1 MTALSTEPQSDAPQN
16 PAGRPAPRKAMPKTI
31 RFRIKRQD
39 SPQGEVYWN
48 EFEVPYKPNL
58 NVIGCLNWI
67 AANPK
72 TVEGE
77 NVTPVSWDCS
87 CLEEICGACT
97 MNINGRVRQSCS
109 ALIDEV
115 IAEDGT
121 ITLEPMAKFPIV
133 RDLVVNRQRMFDA
146 LKKLKGWV
154 PIDGTYA
161 LGPGPRESQAQQDL
175 RYSLSKCMTCGCC
188 LEACPQ
194 FGPDFDFSGPQ
205 AIGQALYFNLHE
217 TGKRLKDDR
226 LEYMESAEGVGN
238 CGNAQNCVKVC
249 PKEVPLTHAIGT
261 IGRQTTV
268 HAVKKFFT
276 GK

>member
-1 MTALSTEPQSDAPQN
+1 MTATQTETHNAAHTKKVRKN
-16 PAGRPAPRKAMPKTI
+16 MPATI
-31 RFRIKRQD
+31 RFKIKRQD
-39 SPQGEVYWN
+39 GPSGSSYWN
-48 EFEVPYKPNL
+48 EFDVPYKPNL

-72 TVEGE
+72 TVESKD
-77 NVTPVSWDCS
+77 VTPVSWDCS

-109 ALIDEV
+109 ALIDDVMTE
-115 IAEDGT
+115 EGT
-121 ITLEPMAKFPIV
+121 VTLEPMSKFPIV
-133 RDLVVNRQRMFDA
+133 RDLVVNRQRMFEN
-146 LKKLKGWV
+146 LKKIKAWV

-161 LGPGPRESQAQQDL
+161 LGAGPKETQAQQDL
-175 RYSLSKCMTCGCC
+175 RYNLSKCMTCGCC

-194 FGPDFDFSGPQ
+194 FGPDQEFIGAQ
-205 AIGQALYFNLHE
+205 AIGQTLYFNLHE

-226 LEYMESAEGVGN
+226 LDVMESSGGISD

-249 PKEVPLTHAIGT
+249 PKEVPLTHAIGA

>member
-1 MTALSTEPQSDAPQN
+1 MTALSTESQSNTAGK
-16 PAGRPAPRKAMPKTI
+16 PAARKTMPKTI

-39 SPQGEVYWN
+39 GPQGETYWN

-67 AANPK
+67 AANPR
-72 TVEGE
+72 TVEGK
-77 NVTPVSWDCS
+77 NVPPVSWDCS

-109 ALIDEV
+109 ALIDDV
-115 IAEDGT
+115 MAEDGT
-121 ITLEPMAKFPIV
+121 VTLEPMSKFPVV
-133 RDLVVNRQRMFDA
+133 RDLVVNRQRMFES

-154 PIDGTYA
+154 PIDGTYD

-175 RYSLSKCMTCGCC
+175 RYNLSKCMTCGCC

-194 FGPDFDFSGPQ
+194 FGPDLEFSGAQ

-217 TGKRLKDDR
+217 TGKKLKGERLD
-226 LEYMESAEGVGN
+226 YMEGPEGVGN

-249 PKEVPLTHAIGT
+249 PKDVPLTHAIGA